1 MLGDTFPRTR
11 SGPADSGSA
20 DRGGLRRLLPR
31 WWNGLCLALLLSTPA
46 LADAPRAVAT
56 FESIG
61 LYWKGDARPAGT
73 DDADCR
79 VAFRVKGADTWHEGL
94 PLWYDA
100 KRAECKGSLVGLRPG
115 TTYQI
120 KLTLNDGASERL
132 EAATWS
138 DHPPIAKTVYLPE
151 LSDQTLRITQSG
163 TPDGYILYTPA
174 PGKSAT
180 IDVGKAQDFD
190 VIVDAK
196 YVIIRGLT
204 LKGAKHSGI
213 LLGPTAEANSA
224 EISDVVIEENDIS
237 GWGEDDPACKGK
249 GVAYGTNLQAAVYA
263 FSDKLQ
269 RVVIQRNKLHHPS
282 TGANSWKEQNCSSK
296 ASKHPMGPQGITIR
310 KSLGNLVI
318 RYNEIYSDPRHSFND
333 GMGEPDNFS
342 TGFPRSDSD
351 IYGNLIRNTWD
362 DGIEAEGLD
371 RNVRIWGNYIDQ
383 VMVPIALAPASEGPV
398 YIWRNIS
405 NISRSGPGKTHGANF
420 IKSRLQKGEEGG
432 RVYLFNNTAL
442 TPRNGTSTS
451 AFLAEFN
458 QANRLSNYRTL
469 NNIMSVDN
477 PRKDYS
483 IRNKYG
489 ADNVFDYDLLGGRT
503 AFADAHQQEAH
514 GVRGIPKFASGFGLD
529 ESTKAGSFALA
540 PSSAGYDQGTAI
552 PNFADSF
559 HGKGPD
565 MGAQEAGAPPMEFGV
580 NAYRKT
586 TQ

>member
-1 MLGDTFPRTR
+1 LQGI
-11 SGPADSGSA
+11 
-20 DRGGLRRLLPR
+20 LPR
-31 WWNGLCLALLLSTPA
+31 WCSGLLPALLLATPA
-46 LADAPRAVAT
+46 LADAPRAVST

-61 LYWKGDARPAGT
+61 VYWKSDASPPGADGGGCRIEFRAKGT
-73 DDADCR
+73 DQWR
-79 VAFRVKGADTWHEGL
+79 EGL
-94 PLWYDA
+94 PLWYDT
-100 KRAECKGSLVGLRPG
+100 KRAEYKGSLVGLKPG
-115 TTYQI
+115 TTYEI
-120 KLTLNDGASERL
+120 KLSPSNGNSKTL
-132 EAATWS
+132 EAATWNEQ
-138 DHPPIAKTVYLPE
+138 PPIAKTIHLPE
-151 LSDQTLRITQSG
+151 VSDQTLRITQSG
-163 TPDGYILYTPA
+163 TPSGYILYAPA

-180 IDVGKAQDFD
+180 IDVGKRQDFD
-190 VIVDAK
+190 VVVDAR

-213 LLGPTAEANSA
+213 LLGPTAEANSGDV
-224 EISDVVIEENDIS
+224 SDIVIEENDVS
-237 GWGEDDPACKGK
+237 DWGEDDPACKGK
-249 GVAYGTNLQAAVYA
+249 AYGTNLQAAVYA

-282 TGANSWKEQNCSSK
+282 TGANSWKEQNCSEKS
-296 ASKHPMGPQGITIR
+296 SKHPMGPQGITIR

-318 RYNEIYSDPRHSFND
+318 RYNEIYSDAGHTFND

-342 TGFPRSDSD
+342 TGFPRGDSD

-420 IKSRLQKGEEGG
+420 IKSRLQPDAARSGEEGG

-442 TPRNGTSTS
+442 TPRNGPSTS

-458 QANRLSNYRTL
+458 KANRLSNYRTL

-477 PRKDYS
+477 PRKDFS
-483 IRNKYG
+483 IRNKY
-489 ADNVFDYDLLGGRT
+489 AVDSLFDYDLLGGRT
-503 AFADAHQQEAH
+503 AFADSPHRQEAH
-514 GVRGIPKFASGFGLD
+514 GIRGIPKFASGFGFD
-529 ESTKAGSFALA
+529 ENTKVGNFALA
-540 PSSAGYDQGTAI
+540 PSSAGYDQGAVI

-559 HGKGPD
+559 NGKAPD
-565 MGAQEAGAPPMEFGV
+565 MGAQEAGTPPMQFGV
-580 NAYRKT
+580 NAYRKPAE
-586 TQ
+586 

>member
-1 MLGDTFPRTR
+1 L
-11 SGPADSGSA
+11 
-20 DRGGLRRLLPR
+20 RGVLARWCCGL
-31 WWNGLCLALLLSTPA
+31 LAVLLLTTPA
-46 LADAPRAVAT
+46 LADAPKAVST

-61 LYWKGDARPAGT
+61 IYWKSEAPPSGANDAG
-73 DDADCR
+73 CR
-79 VAFRVKGADTWHEGL
+79 VEFRAKGTGTWHEGL

-100 KRAECKGSLVGLRPG
+100 KRAEYKGSLVHLKPG
-115 TTYQI
+115 TTYEI
-120 KLTLNDGASERL
+120 RLTPRSGTSQTL
-132 EAATWS
+132 EAATW
-138 DHPPIAKTVYLPE
+138 DEHPPIARTVHLPE

-163 TPDGYILYTPA
+163 TPDGYILYAPA

-190 VIVDAK
+190 VVVDAK

-224 EISDVVIEENDIS
+224 DVSDVVIEENDIS
-237 GWGEDDPACKGK
+237 GWGENDPACKGK
-249 GVAYGTNLQAAVYA
+249 AYGTNLQAAVYA

-269 RVVIQRNKLHHPS
+269 RVVIQRNRLHHPS
-282 TGANSWKEQNCSSK
+282 TAANSWKEQNCSDK

-310 KSLGNLVI
+310 KSQGNLVI
-318 RYNEIYSDPRHSFND
+318 RYNEIYSDAQHNFND
-333 GMGEPDNFS
+333 GMGAPENFS

-398 YIWRNIS
+398 YVWRNIS

-420 IKSRLQKGEEGG
+420 IKSRLQSDAIKSGAEGG

-451 AFLAEFN
+451 AFLAEFDR
-458 QANRLSNYRTL
+458 ANRLSNYRTL
-469 NNIMSVDN
+469 NNIMNVDN

-483 IRNKYG
+483 IRNKY
-489 ADNVFDYDLLGGRT
+489 AVDSLFDYDLLVGRT
-503 AFADAHQQEAH
+503 VFADTPHQQEAH
-514 GVRGIPKFASGFGLD
+514 GVRGIPKFAPGFGFD
-529 ESTKAGSFALA
+529 ESTKAGNFALA
-540 PSSAGYDQGTAI
+540 PSSAGYDQGMAI

-559 HGKGPD
+559 KGKAPD
-565 MGAQEAGAPPMEFGV
+565 IGAQEAGAPPMEFGV
-580 NAYRKT
+580 NAYRKA